1 MKEKVLVIMDI
12 EIILCTSRF
21 LDKELEGM
29 WWEFYIKKILFDELI
44 RNKYTT
50 KLFPQSKSL

>member
-29 WWEFYIKKILFDELI
+29 W
-44 RNKYTT
+44 
-50 KLFPQSKSL
+50 